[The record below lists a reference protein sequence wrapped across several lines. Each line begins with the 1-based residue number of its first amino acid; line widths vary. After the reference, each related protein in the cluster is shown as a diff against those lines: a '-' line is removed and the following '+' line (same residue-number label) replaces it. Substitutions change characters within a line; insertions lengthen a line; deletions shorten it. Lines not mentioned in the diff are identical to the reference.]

1 MESKFGSKVHIMDHP
16 LVAHKLTIMRDKNT
30 SVKDFREL
38 VSEIGMLIT
47 YEATR
52 DLPLTTKHIET
63 PICEMD
69 APTLAGRKFVV
80 VPILRA
86 GLGLVDGVLRMVPS
100 ARVGHIGMYR
110 DEETLEPH
118 PYFCKMPKDVAERD
132 VLIVD
137 PMLATGGSAAE
148 AIGEM
153 KKRGCKH
160 IKLMVLVAAPEGM
173 HFRHEVSSP
182 PRGAVRAGRRVQA
195 FCAAKPCRRAGHRPA
210 VLIPAGVSRRAS
222 ARNRGRPH
230 LRHEVSSPPRG
241 AVPALCAVDFYHKQ
255 QFERKPLTMSAS
267 REKKA
272 RQELNESG
280 YVDPRKAREAEEKA
294 KERRSTRIYTAVIV
308 AFVLLG
314 VVLFAS
320 GRIQASNE
328 AKETARIGAESAVT
342 IDGEDF
348 SVNDVAYYYGS
359 IYNTF
364 ANNGSSFGFDSSKSA
379 REQQYTEGK
388 TWHDY
393 FLETALTYMEESVAV
408 AHAAEAAGFDG
419 AEQMDSAEQ
428 SNLSMIDLYASYSG
442 ATRAQYLTAM
452 FGKYMTEEAFVR
464 CVRRNALASA
474 YQQSYSD
481 SLTYSTAD
489 LQAAYDEDP
498 DAYCSVDI
506 EYVSF
511 TTGLSSDATDA
522 EKSAAMEEAKAKAEA
537 VLAAYAEGR
546 SFEESAGDG
555 TYTHLAHADRSVT
568 SDMLTWAFAADRTE
582 GDTTVAEQ
590 SSGYVAVLFHSRS
603 RDDYHPVTVRHI
615 LVEDEATAEEILA
628 DFKAGDATES
638 DFAALASTKSTD
650 SGTASNGGL
659 VSNMRKG
666 AYVQP
671 FEDWSFD
678 PSRQSGDTG
687 IVESEYGFHVMYFVE
702 TNELP
707 YWEYKATN
715 TLKSSAVN
723 DWYDAITDGVT
734 AEQLDAI
741 EYVG

>member
-1 MESKFGSKVHIMDHP
+1 
-16 LVAHKLTIMRDKNT
+16 
-30 SVKDFREL
+30 
-38 VSEIGMLIT
+38 
-47 YEATR
+47 
-52 DLPLTTKHIET
+52 
-63 PICEMD
+63 
-69 APTLAGRKFVV
+69 
-80 VPILRA
+80 
-86 GLGLVDGVLRMVPS
+86 
-100 ARVGHIGMYR
+100 
-110 DEETLEPH
+110 
-118 PYFCKMPKDVAERD
+118 
-132 VLIVD
+132 
-137 PMLATGGSAAE
+137 
-148 AIGEM
+148 
-153 KKRGCKH
+153 
-160 IKLMVLVAAPEGM
+160 
-173 HFRHEVSSP
+173 
-182 PRGAVRAGRRVQA
+182 
-195 FCAAKPCRRAGHRPA
+195 
-210 VLIPAGVSRRAS
+210 
-222 ARNRGRPH
+222 
-230 LRHEVSSPPRG
+230 
-241 AVPALCAVDFYHKQ
+241 
-255 QFERKPLTMSAS
+255 MSAS

-320 GRIQASNE
+320 GRIQAGNE

-393 FLETALTYMEESVAV
+393 FLESALDYMKESVAV

-428 SNLSMIDLYASYSG
+428 SNLSMVDLYASYSG

-481 SLTYSTAD
+481 SLTYSAAD

-511 TTGLSSDATDA
+511 TTGLSSDATDE

-568 SDMLTWAFAADRTE
+568 SNMLTWAFAADRAE

-603 RDDYHPVTVRHI
+603 RDDYHPVTVRHILVEDEATAEAILADFKAGDATDEEKSAAMEEAKTKAEAVLAAYENGKSFEESAGDGTYTHRTNADRSVTSDMLTWAFAADRAEGDTTVAEQSSGYVAVLFHSRSRNDYHPVTVRHI

-678 PSRQSGDTG
+678 PSRQSGDTD
-687 IVESEYGFHVMYFVE
+687 IIRSDYGFHVMYFVE

>member
-1 MESKFGSKVHIMDHP
+1 
-16 LVAHKLTIMRDKNT
+16 
-30 SVKDFREL
+30 
-38 VSEIGMLIT
+38 
-47 YEATR
+47 
-52 DLPLTTKHIET
+52 
-63 PICEMD
+63 
-69 APTLAGRKFVV
+69 
-80 VPILRA
+80 
-86 GLGLVDGVLRMVPS
+86 
-100 ARVGHIGMYR
+100 
-110 DEETLEPH
+110 
-118 PYFCKMPKDVAERD
+118 
-132 VLIVD
+132 
-137 PMLATGGSAAE
+137 
-148 AIGEM
+148 
-153 KKRGCKH
+153 
-160 IKLMVLVAAPEGM
+160 
-173 HFRHEVSSP
+173 
-182 PRGAVRAGRRVQA
+182 
-195 FCAAKPCRRAGHRPA
+195 
-210 VLIPAGVSRRAS
+210 
-222 ARNRGRPH
+222 
-230 LRHEVSSPPRG
+230 
-241 AVPALCAVDFYHKQ
+241 
-255 QFERKPLTMSAS
+255 MSAS

-393 FLETALTYMEESVAV
+393 FLESALDYMKESVAV

-428 SNLSMIDLYASYSG
+428 SNLSMVDL
-442 ATRAQYLTAM
+442 
-452 FGKYMTEEAFVR
+452 VR

-481 SLTYSTAD
+481 SLTYSAAD

-511 TTGLSSDATDA
+511 TTGLSSDATDE
-522 EKSAAMEEAKAKAEA
+522 EKSAAREEAKTKAEA
-537 VLAAYAEGR
+537 VLAAYENGK

-555 TYTHLAHADRSVT
+555 TYAHRTNADRSVT
-568 SDMLTWAFAADRTE
+568 SEMLTWAFAADRTE

-590 SSGYVAVLFHSRS
+590 SNGYVAVLFHSRS
-603 RDDYHPVTVRHI
+603 RDDYHSVTVRHI
-615 LVEDEATAEEILA
+615 LVADEQTAADIYSQFNNTGDKTENEFATLA
-628 DFKAGDATES
+628 A
-638 DFAALASTKSTD
+638 TKSTD

-678 PSRQSGDTG
+678 PSRQSGDTD
-687 IVESEYGFHVMYFVE
+687 IIKSDYGFHVMYFVE

>member
-1 MESKFGSKVHIMDHP
+1 
-16 LVAHKLTIMRDKNT
+16 
-30 SVKDFREL
+30 
-38 VSEIGMLIT
+38 
-47 YEATR
+47 
-52 DLPLTTKHIET
+52 
-63 PICEMD
+63 
-69 APTLAGRKFVV
+69 
-80 VPILRA
+80 
-86 GLGLVDGVLRMVPS
+86 
-100 ARVGHIGMYR
+100 
-110 DEETLEPH
+110 
-118 PYFCKMPKDVAERD
+118 
-132 VLIVD
+132 
-137 PMLATGGSAAE
+137 
-148 AIGEM
+148 
-153 KKRGCKH
+153 
-160 IKLMVLVAAPEGM
+160 
-173 HFRHEVSSP
+173 
-182 PRGAVRAGRRVQA
+182 
-195 FCAAKPCRRAGHRPA
+195 
-210 VLIPAGVSRRAS
+210 
-222 ARNRGRPH
+222 
-230 LRHEVSSPPRG
+230 
-241 AVPALCAVDFYHKQ
+241 
-255 QFERKPLTMSAS
+255 MSAS

-320 GRIQASNE
+320 GRIQAGNE

-393 FLETALTYMEESVAV
+393 FLESALDYMKESVAV

-428 SNLSMIDLYASYSG
+428 SNLSMVDLYASYSG

-603 RDDYHPVTVRHI
+603 RNDYHTVSVRHI
-615 LVEDEATAEEILA
+615 LVDSEEKANELLQQYNDGEKTEDA
-628 DFKAGDATES
+628 
-638 DFAALASTKSTD
+638 FAALAVANSTD
-650 SGTASNGGL
+650 PGSASNGGL
-659 VSNMRKG
+659 YSNIYKG
-666 AYVQP
+666 EMVP
-671 FEDWSFD
+671 SFEDWCFD
-678 PSRQSGDTG
+678 PARQSGDTG
-687 IVESEYGFHVMYFVE
+687 IVESSNGYHVMYFVE
-702 TNELP
+702 TNPQP
-707 YWEYKATN
+707 YWYYKADLD
-715 TLKSSAVN
+715 LKN
-723 DWYDAITDGVT
+723 DAYDEWYAGITDGVET
-734 AEQLDAI
+734 EQLDGMK
-741 EYVG
+741 YVG

>member
-1 MESKFGSKVHIMDHP
+1 
-16 LVAHKLTIMRDKNT
+16 
-30 SVKDFREL
+30 
-38 VSEIGMLIT
+38 
-47 YEATR
+47 
-52 DLPLTTKHIET
+52 
-63 PICEMD
+63 
-69 APTLAGRKFVV
+69 
-80 VPILRA
+80 
-86 GLGLVDGVLRMVPS
+86 
-100 ARVGHIGMYR
+100 
-110 DEETLEPH
+110 
-118 PYFCKMPKDVAERD
+118 
-132 VLIVD
+132 
-137 PMLATGGSAAE
+137 
-148 AIGEM
+148 
-153 KKRGCKH
+153 
-160 IKLMVLVAAPEGM
+160 
-173 HFRHEVSSP
+173 
-182 PRGAVRAGRRVQA
+182 
-195 FCAAKPCRRAGHRPA
+195 
-210 VLIPAGVSRRAS
+210 
-222 ARNRGRPH
+222 
-230 LRHEVSSPPRG
+230 
-241 AVPALCAVDFYHKQ
+241 
-255 QFERKPLTMSAS
+255 MSAS

-537 VLAAYAEGR
+537 VLATYAEGR

-568 SDMLTWAFAADRTE
+568 SDMLTWA
-582 GDTTVAEQ
+582 
-590 SSGYVAVLFHSRS
+590 YVAVLFHSRS

>member
-1 MESKFGSKVHIMDHP
+1 
-16 LVAHKLTIMRDKNT
+16 
-30 SVKDFREL
+30 
-38 VSEIGMLIT
+38 
-47 YEATR
+47 
-52 DLPLTTKHIET
+52 
-63 PICEMD
+63 
-69 APTLAGRKFVV
+69 
-80 VPILRA
+80 
-86 GLGLVDGVLRMVPS
+86 
-100 ARVGHIGMYR
+100 
-110 DEETLEPH
+110 
-118 PYFCKMPKDVAERD
+118 
-132 VLIVD
+132 
-137 PMLATGGSAAE
+137 
-148 AIGEM
+148 
-153 KKRGCKH
+153 
-160 IKLMVLVAAPEGM
+160 
-173 HFRHEVSSP
+173 
-182 PRGAVRAGRRVQA
+182 
-195 FCAAKPCRRAGHRPA
+195 
-210 VLIPAGVSRRAS
+210 
-222 ARNRGRPH
+222 
-230 LRHEVSSPPRG
+230 
-241 AVPALCAVDFYHKQ
+241 
-255 QFERKPLTMSAS
+255 MSAS

-393 FLETALTYMEESVAV
+393 FLESALDYMKESVAV

-428 SNLSMIDLYASYSG
+428 SNLSMVDLYASYSG

-481 SLTYSTAD
+481 SLTYSAAD

-511 TTGLSSDATDA
+511 TTGLSSDATDE

-568 SDMLTWAFAADRTE
+568 SDMLTWAFAADRAE

-603 RDDYHPVTVRHI
+603 RNDYHTVSVRHI
-615 LVEDEATAEEILA
+615 LVDSEEKANELLQQYNDGEKTEDA
-628 DFKAGDATES
+628 
-638 DFAALASTKSTD
+638 FAALAVANSTD
-650 SGTASNGGL
+650 PGSASNGGL
-659 VSNMRKG
+659 YSNIYKG
-666 AYVQP
+666 EMVP
-671 FEDWSFD
+671 SFEDWCFD
-678 PSRQSGDTG
+678 PARQSGDTG
-687 IVESEYGFHVMYFVE
+687 IVESSNGYHVMYFVE
-702 TNELP
+702 TNPQP
-707 YWEYKATN
+707 YWYYKADLD
-715 TLKSSAVN
+715 LKN
-723 DWYDAITDGVT
+723 DAYDEWYAGITDGVE
-734 AEQLDAI
+734 AEQLSGMK
-741 EYVG
+741 YVG

>member
-1 MESKFGSKVHIMDHP
+1 
-16 LVAHKLTIMRDKNT
+16 
-30 SVKDFREL
+30 
-38 VSEIGMLIT
+38 
-47 YEATR
+47 
-52 DLPLTTKHIET
+52 
-63 PICEMD
+63 
-69 APTLAGRKFVV
+69 
-80 VPILRA
+80 
-86 GLGLVDGVLRMVPS
+86 
-100 ARVGHIGMYR
+100 
-110 DEETLEPH
+110 
-118 PYFCKMPKDVAERD
+118 
-132 VLIVD
+132 
-137 PMLATGGSAAE
+137 
-148 AIGEM
+148 
-153 KKRGCKH
+153 
-160 IKLMVLVAAPEGM
+160 
-173 HFRHEVSSP
+173 
-182 PRGAVRAGRRVQA
+182 
-195 FCAAKPCRRAGHRPA
+195 
-210 VLIPAGVSRRAS
+210 
-222 ARNRGRPH
+222 
-230 LRHEVSSPPRG
+230 
-241 AVPALCAVDFYHKQ
+241 
-255 QFERKPLTMSAS
+255 MSAS

-393 FLETALTYMEESVAV
+393 FLESALDYMKESVAI

-419 AEQMDSAEQ
+419 TEQMDSSEQ

-481 SLTYSTAD
+481 SLTYSAAD

-568 SDMLTWAFAADRTE
+568 SDMLTPWRMSSSASRRPSPVNGRNAFSAKKSPGWILPSSARRTARTSVQSLKHGAKRTSTSPICTSPMKSCTKSGSGWPSARIFRTSAFA
-582 GDTTVAEQ
+582 
-590 SSGYVAVLFHSRS
+590 
-603 RDDYHPVTVRHI
+603 
-615 LVEDEATAEEILA
+615 
-628 DFKAGDATES
+628 DAT
-638 DFAALASTKSTD
+638 
-650 SGTASNGGL
+650 SGWSNGHTR
-659 VSNMRKG
+659 MR
-666 AYVQP
+666 
-671 FEDWSFD
+671 
-678 PSRQSGDTG
+678 
-687 IVESEYGFHVMYFVE
+687 
-702 TNELP
+702 
-707 YWEYKATN
+707 
-715 TLKSSAVN
+715 
-723 DWYDAITDGVT
+723 
-734 AEQLDAI
+734 
-741 EYVG
+741 

>member
-1 MESKFGSKVHIMDHP
+1 
-16 LVAHKLTIMRDKNT
+16 
-30 SVKDFREL
+30 
-38 VSEIGMLIT
+38 
-47 YEATR
+47 
-52 DLPLTTKHIET
+52 
-63 PICEMD
+63 
-69 APTLAGRKFVV
+69 
-80 VPILRA
+80 
-86 GLGLVDGVLRMVPS
+86 
-100 ARVGHIGMYR
+100 
-110 DEETLEPH
+110 
-118 PYFCKMPKDVAERD
+118 
-132 VLIVD
+132 
-137 PMLATGGSAAE
+137 
-148 AIGEM
+148 
-153 KKRGCKH
+153 
-160 IKLMVLVAAPEGM
+160 
-173 HFRHEVSSP
+173 
-182 PRGAVRAGRRVQA
+182 
-195 FCAAKPCRRAGHRPA
+195 
-210 VLIPAGVSRRAS
+210 
-222 ARNRGRPH
+222 
-230 LRHEVSSPPRG
+230 
-241 AVPALCAVDFYHKQ
+241 
-255 QFERKPLTMSAS
+255 MSAS

-393 FLETALTYMEESVAV
+393 FLESALDYMKESVAV

-428 SNLSMIDLYASYSG
+428 SNLSMVDLYASYSG

-481 SLTYSTAD
+481 SLTYSAAD

-498 DAYCSVDI
+498 DAYCSVD
-506 EYVSF
+506 

-568 SDMLTWAFAADRTE
+568 SDMLTWAFAADRAE

-615 LVEDEATAEEILA
+615 LVADEQTAADIYSQFNNTGDKTENEFATLA
-628 DFKAGDATES
+628 A
-638 DFAALASTKSTD
+638 TKSTV

-707 YWEYKATN
+707 YWENKATN

-723 DWYDAITDGVT
+723 DSYDAITDGVT